1 MKKSDKFIYFLIK
14 VIGIITIIGI
24 SYFIIFS
31 IMNLMNTTE
40 YSKILID
47 LNIYRPF
54 YITLNFITNLAIPLF
69 LIIFFIAIPYLIV
82 SIILC
87 IVFLRKYIKYN
98 GEKKNQI
105 RKIIILGI
113 LTTCLVIRG
122 VSLFP
127 LTSQYEIKVNS
138 KIDEISNTEVRD
150 FLKRELTGNKYI
162 YKIEIHQGFSDDY
175 NVKIY
180 YQDTIRKVT
189 NSFLSDNYYD
199 FINRNAKDLTNEL
212 IIKSI
217 TLTLIGDILCI
228 YSFIYVLREFKK
240 ISIIKNE

>member
-14 VIGIITIIGI
+14 VIGIIAIIGI

-47 LNIYRPF
+47 MNIYRPF
-54 YITLNFITNLAIPLF
+54 YTVLNFITNLAIPLF

-105 RKIIILGI
+105 RKIIILEI
-113 LTTCLVIRG
+113 LATCFVIKG

-127 LTSQYEIKVNS
+127 LTSQYEIKIDS
-138 KIDEISNTEVRD
+138 KIDEISNTEVRE
-150 FLKRELTGNKYI
+150 FLKRELPGNKYI
-162 YKIEIHQGFSDDY
+162 YKIEIQQGFPDDY
-175 NVKIY
+175 NLKIY
-180 YQDTIRKVT
+180 YQDRAKKVK
-189 NSFLSDNYYD
+189 NVFLSDNYYD
-199 FINRNAKDLTNEL
+199 FIDRNAKDLTNEL
-212 IIKSI
+212 SIKSI
-217 TLTLIGDILCI
+217 ALTSIGDILCI
-228 YSFIYVLREFKK
+228 YSFIYVLREFKR
-240 ISIIKNE
+240 ISIIN